1 MHYADELGV
10 ASIIK
15 QITNLSKS
23 DPVAW
28 KVSDVLM
35 HCERT
40 GTKLSDYHLNRGD
53 S

>member
-10 ASIIK
+10 PNIV
-15 QITNLSKS
+15 NLISKLS
-23 DPVAW
+23 ETDPIAW
-28 KVSDVLM
+28 NLSDVLR

-40 GTKLSDYHLNRGD
+40 GTKLSDYHLNRVD

>member
-10 ASIIK
+10 PNIVNR
-15 QITNLSKS
+15 ITKLAET

-28 KVSDVLM
+28 KLSGVLR

-40 GTKLSDYHLNRGD
+40 GTKLSDYHLNRID